1 MGGIGYDQDDIAEL
15 KVVNEDMMLNN
26 TMQETV
32 KIAYVEDE
40 PSIAQLLVSG
50 LGLFGIEVKPVFMS
64 AEDLLNKADT
74 PELAQVDL
82 FFFDIRL
89 PKMTGMELAKKL
101 REHGEK
107 RPFVLVS
114 AWPAPSAESLEKI
127 GAKFLPK
134 PFDFPDVIQT
144 IQKLTK
150 QADQ

>member
-1 MGGIGYDQDDIAEL
+1 
-15 KVVNEDMMLNN
+15 MLNN
-26 TMQETV
+26 TMQEHV

-50 LGLFGIEVKPVFMS
+50 LGLFGIEVRPVFMS
-64 AEDLLNKADT
+64 AEDLLSKVEG
-74 PELAQVDL
+74 PELAEVDL

-89 PKMTGMELAKKL
+89 PKMTGLELANKL
-101 REHGEK
+101 REHGEE

-114 AWPAPSAESLEKI
+114 AWPPPTEEDLQRI
-127 GAKFLPK
+127 GAEFLPK

-150 QADQ
+150 QNGQ

>member
-1 MGGIGYDQDDIAEL
+1 
-15 KVVNEDMMLNN
+15 MLNESL
-26 TMQETV
+26 QETI

-50 LGLFGIEVKPVFMS
+50 LGLFGIEVKPIFVN
-64 AEDLLNKADT
+64 AEDLLMQINE

-89 PKMTGMELAKKL
+89 PKMTGLELAGKL
-101 REHGEK
+101 REQGEK

-114 AWPAPSAESLEKI
+114 AWPPPAASDLEKI
-127 GAKFLPK
+127 NAVFLPK

-150 QADQ
+150 QEENSD